1 MLSTGQVGGAAKG
14 SERPSKERG
23 LRCSNVWDRAIT
35 PSTDASGVPLP
46 KASEQKVKFPERLQ
60 FSVN

>member
-23 LRCSNVWDRAIT
+23 LQCSNVWDRAIT
-35 PSTDASGVPLP
+35 PSIDASGVPLP
-46 KASEQKVKFPERLQ
+46 KASRTESEIP
-60 FSVN
+60 